1 MRPFMVV
8 RVRTNITTYLARPNR
23 ALTRPM
29 PKQTTHHLLMVRPHD
44 FAIGS
49 PTHIDNLFQ
58 AVALPEDQRE
68 IAAAAQKEFNNY
80 VEVLRANGLRITVME
95 DQEGIATPDSVFP
108 NNWFSTHDDGLYVT
122 YPMFWPQRRIER
134 REDVLAILDRDHKIN
149 RTLALEH
156 WENDGHILE
165 GTGSLV
171 LDRQNRIAY
180 ACFSERATKSAI
192 EDWCIA
198 MDYSPITFNALDKR
212 EGVIYHTNVMLAV
225 GNKVALVSLD
235 SVRDP
240 AEKSKL
246 TESLALTGKKIIGLS
261 LDQVDGFAGNALEV
275 TTPNG
280 PAWVMSTTAF
290 NVLDTAQKE
299 ALGAPIIHA
308 PLPVIEKYGGG
319 SARCMI
325 SEIFL
330 PEK

>member
-1 MRPFMVV
+1 M
-8 RVRTNITTYLARPNR
+8 T
-23 ALTRPM
+23 
-29 PKQTTHHLLMVRPHD
+29 KHTTHHLLMVRPRD

-58 AVALPEDQRE
+58 AVAPPEHQRD
-68 IAAAAQKEFNNY
+68 IAAAAQKEFDNY
-80 VEVLRANGLRITVME
+80 VEILRANGLRITVMD

-134 REDVLAILDRDHKIN
+134 REDVLEVLDRDHKIN

-156 WENDGHILE
+156 WENDGRILE

-171 LDRQNRIAY
+171 LDRQNKIAY
-180 ACFSERATKSAI
+180 ACHSERATKLAI
-192 EDWCIA
+192 QDWCMA
-198 MDYSPITFNALDKR
+198 MDYTPMTFDSVDQR
-212 EGVIYHTNVMLAV
+212 GGVIYHTNVMLAV
-225 GNKVALVSLD
+225 GSTAALVCLD
-235 SVRDP
+235 SVHDP
-240 AEKSKL
+240 AEKAKL
-246 TESLALTGKKIIGLS
+246 TDSLTNTGKKIIGLS

-275 TTPNG
+275 ATPNG

-290 NVLDTAQKE
+290 NVLVPAQKE

-308 PLPVIEKYGGG
+308 ALPVIEKYGGG

>member
-1 MRPFMVV
+1 MH
-8 RVRTNITTYLARPNR
+8 
-23 ALTRPM
+23 
-29 PKQTTHHLLMVRPHD
+29 KQTTHHLLMVRPRD

-49 PTHIDNLFQ
+49 PTHHDNHFQ
-58 AVALPEDQRE
+58 SIAPPELQRE
-68 IAAAAQKEFNNY
+68 IAARAMDEFDNY
-80 VEVLRANGLRITVME
+80 VRVLREAGLRITVVD
-95 DQEGIATPDSVFP
+95 DQPDVSTPDSVFP
-108 NNWFSTHDDGLYVT
+108 NNWFSTHEDGLYVT

-134 REDVLAILDRDHKIN
+134 RADVLELLDQDHHIR

-156 WENDGHILE
+156 WESAGHILE

-180 ACFSERATKSAI
+180 ACFSERATESAI
-192 EDWCIA
+192 HDWCQA
-198 MDYSPITFNALDKR
+198 MNYSPLTFTALDAS
-212 EGVIYHTNVMLAV
+212 GGTIYHTNVMLAV
-225 GNKVALVSLD
+225 GTDVAIACLD

-246 TESLALTGKKIIGLS
+246 TESLAMTGKKIVGIS
-261 LDQVDGFAGNALEV
+261 LEQMNNFAGNALEV
-275 TTPNG
+275 MTANG
-280 PAWVMSTTAF
+280 PAWVMSETAH
-290 NVLDTAQKE
+290 NALDPAQLE
-299 ALGAPIIHA
+299 ALGAPVIHA